1 MKTVVL
7 QNVGRAGSAGTPLA
21 LKSFNAPAFDGIE
34 VIAKREPP
42 AASERTTLGPLLQVS
57 EAAAL
62 GDDSRLPAAKN
73 EGSGVRKSSLHE
85 TLEQAHQAHRRL
97 GAGAGPGYRHWGIN
111 E

>member
-42 AASERTTLGPLLQVS
+42 AASERTTLGPLLQERAQS
-57 EAAAL
+57 RSLRGGGRLTL
-62 GDDSRLPAAKN
+62 GYDFDPIKGRGV
-73 EGSGVRKSSLHE
+73 ERFQGERGSSGTRPPDVL
-85 TLEQAHQAHRRL
+85 
-97 GAGAGPGYRHWGIN
+97 
-111 E
+111 